1 MSLSF
6 LRRGTSKWFD
16 QTWIESYSESF
27 KSREWKKRQI
37 IMILNDNET
46 IAKLPLGVHAK
57 RTKEIIYSIRRLMQ
71 AGELYTKELNK
82 IYNVS
87 SAQLNC
93 LLVLYENGPLSPSQI
108 ARHILVNSSTVTGI
122 IDRLEQKGL
131 VRRLRISQDR
141 RVITIELTKN
151 GEVLAENAPPPVQQK
166 IIDGLNKLSEDQIDQ
181 TAAILLK
188 LTDMLDVQDLEVT

>member
-1 MSLSF
+1 ML
-6 LRRGTSKWFD
+6 
-16 QTWIESYSESF
+16 
-27 KSREWKKRQI
+27 
-37 IMILNDNET
+37 LNGNET
-46 IAKLPLGVHAK
+46 IPKLPLGVHAT
-57 RTKEIIYSIRRLMQ
+57 RSREIIYSIRRLMQ

-93 LLVLYENGPLSPSQI
+93 LLALYENGPLSPSQI
-108 ARHILVNSSTVTGI
+108 AKQILVNSSTVTGI
-122 IDRLEQKGL
+122 IDRLEHKGL

-166 IIDGLNKLSEDQIDQ
+166 IIDGLNKLSEEQIDV
-181 TAAILLK
+181 AATILLK